1 MVRPHRGRRLLP
13 APLTGAVPASRVRFC
28 EGTRAEGKTVMN
40 PANLTAEQQETA
52 RRLAPLEVFDPDGA
66 PEAIG
71 SAWAAGPALLVFIR
85 HFG

>member
-1 MVRPHRGRRLLP
+1 
-13 APLTGAVPASRVRFC
+13 
-28 EGTRAEGKTVMN
+28 MN
-40 PANLTAEQQETA
+40 PAKPTAEQQETA

>member
-1 MVRPHRGRRLLP
+1 
-13 APLTGAVPASRVRFC
+13 
-28 EGTRAEGKTVMN
+28 MN
-40 PANLTAEQQETA
+40 PTNLPGHLRDVG

-71 SAWAAGPALLVFIR
+71 GAWAAGPALLVFIR